1 MFKIKR
7 IIIAAML
14 IGILG
19 FPSLAQ
25 AQRGVRRS
33 MFNSAFG
40 FNPALVNFNSTLGSN
55 SFSGINQA
63 TLTRNPA
70 LLNQLLINQRF
81 LNGSGNVN
89 FAGNQ
94 ALINNRF
101 GLLPG
106 TPLINPAGGLINPAG
121 GVITPPGMNPVA
133 IALRNAQL
141 NNFLNS
147 PLWQNTLASGSV
159 AASEIV
165 AAQYANSNY
174 SPFAFAPSLVSW
186 YPQSPYGQFTLGRG
200 PRAAPAA
207 TEVGVYDNQL
217 DPRRLT
223 LRVGDTIQWTNYSKN
238 PHAIISDDGLFDSG
252 GMARGSHF
260 RYTFTETGTYGY
272 HDSQNPL
279 LYGTIEVRQ

>member
-7 IIIAAML
+7 IIMAAML

-25 AQRGVRRS
+25 AQRGMRRS
-33 MFNSAFG
+33 TFNSAFG
-40 FNPALVNFNSTLGSN
+40 FNSALVNFNSTLGLN

-63 TLTRNPA
+63 TLIRNPA

-101 GLLPG
+101 GFLPG
-106 TPLINPAGGLINPAG
+106 TPLVNPAG
-121 GVITPPGMNPVA
+121 GVITPPGMNPLA
-133 IALRNAQL
+133 IALRNTQL

-147 PLWQNTLASGSV
+147 PAGQNTLASASV

-174 SPFAFAPSLVSW
+174 SPFAFAPSLLSG

-207 TEVGVYDNQL
+207 TEVGVYENQL

-252 GMARGSHF
+252 GMPRGSHF

-279 LYGTIEVRQ
+279 LYGTIEVRR